1 MALVLCGGCARHVRE
16 IEPRCPF
23 CGHARVASE
32 HDEPSIEGPTRLS
45 RAAILLAGAVSMA
58 ACQRTPPI
66 AQPYG
71 APPRVEVPD
80 TGALVEPTPVAADG
94 SAPDVSEPD
103 SAIPEDA
110 AAASRAVHHRERARP
125 PTIRPVYGA
134 PAAAYGASPEFKR
147 TDED

>member
-1 MALVLCGGCARHVRE
+1 MRE

-23 CGHARVASE
+23 CGQARAASE

-80 TGALVEPTPVAADG
+80 TGVLVEPTPVAAVDV
-94 SAPDVSEPD
+94 SAPDASEPD
-103 SAIPEDA
+103 SASPEDSGVA
-110 AAASRAVHHRERARP
+110 TRAVRRPERARA